1 MPTMQGTVK
10 WVGSKTIRN
19 SQLWSF
25 SLNESQDFFR
35 TGFDQPSIARGDA
48 IMFDY
53 EVNQYG
59 NQVKAKAI
67 RVIDAPKAVAQTGAG
82 AGRPDVGKDQYWKN
96 KEDKDVIKDAAIQF
110 LSCTNT
116 AVSVLK
122 LALDAGVL
130 NLGSGTKTS
139 KLDALLAQVYLV
151 RDELYTQAEEA
162 RSRAKAGG
170 SVVESVPSED
180 TELDGYLGHEPG
192 MDA

>member
-25 SLNESQDFFR
+25 SLNESPDFFR
-35 TGFDQPSIARGDA
+35 TGFDQPSISRGDA
-48 IMFDY
+48 VEFEY

-59 NQVKAKAI
+59 NQVKSKAI
-67 RVIDAPKAVAQTGAG
+67 RVVAAPKVTAQTNSGP
-82 AGRPDVGKDQYWKN
+82 GRPDVGKDQYWKN

-116 AVSVLK
+116 AVSILK

-130 NLGSGTKTS
+130 NLGSGAKAG
-139 KLDALLAQVYLV
+139 KLDTLLSQVYLV
-151 RDELYTQAEEA
+151 RDELYTQAEAA
-162 RSRAKAGG
+162 RSRAKDGG
-170 SVVESVPSED
+170 SVVESVPSAD
-180 TELDGYLGHEPG
+180 AELDDYLG
-192 MDA
+192 DVA